1 MKYELLKRQIRANNL
16 ERREKIRFLM
26 PFKSEV
32 PFADHLRRYIDL
44 AVAFTDEEV
53 REEASKV
60 INKVKKKAE

>member
-1 MKYELLKRQIRANNL
+1 
-16 ERREKIRFLM
+16 M
-26 PFKSEV
+26 PFKSEI